1 MTAEITTVI
10 GQLNIVGGT
19 WRGDAPNQV
28 AVREPK
34 SAGAP
39 GAGKGDL
46 FVLTEIRGAKSDYKI
61 LEQKL
66 AELIRDTYYLGRGS
80 VTASLRR
87 ALQAAS
93 DLLYQRNVQVSVEE
107 RVVAGAI
114 ALVMSG
120 EDAFVAQIGP
130 AALFGVLGNHIQRY
144 PAKTIWLDEALP
156 PRSTTGRGL
165 LEAENETALGLRA
178 VIEPNLYHLRVS
190 PGDMLIL
197 ADSGLAGQLPLK
209 AVVKAVNTS
218 NIKTTIKNL
227 GNAAQSSNC
236 SALALMVIEE
246 TPSTFGAFLKNAPMP
261 GRKSSE
267 AILPLSE
274 TEPVREAVAE
284 APPTRAPVSR
294 RGLAAAS
301 PAKASGMLQPP
312 TRWLGVFAKKRKPAG
327 ETELEASE
335 PEIRALEDSLP
346 SDPPPLRARQA
357 ERTPSPPP
365 ETYEVRH
372 KTAQDA
378 KVMTSVAHGSNF
390 EPSLERNRS
399 AASGPSF
406 GRTFRG
412 LIFGLL
418 LPIALLGS
426 GVRAILN
433 LASLG
438 EDHHAP
444 RMAGSQAYRH
454 HQPPA
459 VSWTL
464 LRNIAIAIP
473 LLVALIVGIIYW
485 QKGRMREAEYQE
497 FLTGAQNKFQ
507 QAQGVDPGT
516 AYGLMAEA
524 EMLLV
529 EAEKIKS
536 GQPEIAELRQ
546 KMAEQT
552 DVVGKVQRLY
562 YLPQLR
568 QYTDPGTNLKTVLVQ
583 GVELYVLDIGT
594 DRIFHHRLDDLGEA
608 LLPDNESLLIV
619 SRGQTVDEV
628 AVGELVAMTWMPAGG
643 NRQTSDLVILNTSGL
658 LEYNP
663 SWGITTSALTRP
675 DPVVAPVAVD
685 SYFGNFYVLDPPASR
700 LWRYLPTAD
709 GYSAPPESYFPPN
722 QQVDQTNAIDL
733 AIDGA
738 VYVLFKDGKISKFE
752 AGQPVGFDV
761 TGLDKPF
768 SNPVSIF
775 TAPNEVV
782 QHIYVADAGN
792 RRVVQLNKDG
802 SFMRQFKPR
811 EGEPVSFANLQ
822 DIFVDEIGGRLYVLD
837 SNNLYVGNIPNE

>member
-34 SAGAP
+34 AAGAP

-46 FVLTEIRGAKSDYKI
+46 FVLTEVRGAKSDYKT

-66 AELIRDTYYLGRGS
+66 AELIRDAYYLGRGS
-80 VTASLRR
+80 ITASLRR

-107 RVVAGAI
+107 RVVAGTI
-114 ALVMSG
+114 ALVMNG

-130 AALFGVLGNHIQRY
+130 AALFGVLGDHIQRY

-156 PRSTTGRGL
+156 SGATKGR
-165 LEAENETALGLRA
+165 ESPETETETALGLRA
-178 VIEPNLYHLRVS
+178 VIEPNLYHLRVG

-197 ADSGLAGQLPLK
+197 ADSGLAGQLPLNV
-209 AVVKAVNTS
+209 VVKAVNTS
-218 NIKTTIKNL
+218 NIKTAIKNL
-227 GNAAQSSNC
+227 GNMAQSNNC

-246 TPSTFGAFLKNAPMP
+246 TPSTFGAFLKNAPLP
-261 GRKSSE
+261 GRKAAEAIPTSSE
-267 AILPLSE
+267 A
-274 TEPVREAVAE
+274 EPVREAVAE
-284 APPTRAPVSR
+284 APSAHTSVSK
-294 RGLAAAS
+294 RGLAADSA
-301 PAKASGMLQPP
+301 ARAGEMIQPP
-312 TRWLGVFAKKRKPAG
+312 TRWLGVFAKKGKPAR
-327 ETELEASE
+327 ETELEARE
-335 PEIRALEDSLP
+335 AEIKAFEDN
-346 SDPPPLRARQA
+346 PPPLRARQA
-357 ERTPSPPP
+357 ERTPSPPQ
-365 ETYEVRH
+365 ETYEVRQ
-372 KTAQDA
+372 KMAQDA
-378 KVMTSVAHGSNF
+378 KVMASVAHGSNF
-390 EPSLERNRS
+390 EPPLERKRS
-399 AASGPSF
+399 AASRPSF
-406 GRTFRG
+406 DRIFRG

-438 EDHHAP
+438 EDRHAP
-444 RMAGSQAYRH
+444 RVAGSQAHRQ

-497 FLTGAQNKFQ
+497 FYTGAQNKFQ

-524 EMLLV
+524 ETLLV

-552 DVVGKVQRLY
+552 DVVGTVQRLY

-568 QYTDPGTNLKTVLVQ
+568 QYTDPGTNLKSVLVQ

-619 SRGQTVDEV
+619 SRGQAVDEIT
-628 AVGELVAMTWMPAGG
+628 VGELVAMTWMPAGG
-643 NRQTSDLVILNTSGL
+643 NRQTSDLVILNTAGL

-709 GYSAPPESYFPPN
+709 GYSAPPESYFPADPP
-722 QQVDQTNAIDL
+722 VDLTNATDL

-738 VYVLFKDGKISKFE
+738 VYILFKDGRISKFE
-752 AGQPVGFDV
+752 AGQPVGFNV

-775 TAPNEVV
+775 TAPNEAV

-792 RRVVQLNKDG
+792 RRIVQLNKDG

-837 SNNLYVGNIPNE
+837 SNNLYLGNIPNE